1 MNNLSHRHNCFRE
14 IPALVGFAVCGIKA
28 CTRLNG
34 KLVRMPDELR
44 DVMTTG
50 RRPCL
55 SAMIV
60 EHIVLVQ
67 REDEVEKLV
76 QERKFRPAGGD
87 L

>member
-1 MNNLSHRHNCFRE
+1 
-14 IPALVGFAVCGIKA
+14 
-28 CTRLNG
+28 
-34 KLVRMPDELR
+34 MPDEWPE
-44 DVMTTG
+44 VVTTG